1 MSANFSL
8 MPGTSMTPEITLPR
22 NRKTLYTI
30 LVDVE
35 FLNDGQREQQ
45 QQKHADE
52 PQQHAA

>member
-1 MSANFSL
+1 
-8 MPGTSMTPEITLPR
+8 MTPEITLPR

-35 FLNDGQREQQ
+35 FLDDGQREQ

-52 PQQHAA
+52 PQQHAAWQQNEYSQASK